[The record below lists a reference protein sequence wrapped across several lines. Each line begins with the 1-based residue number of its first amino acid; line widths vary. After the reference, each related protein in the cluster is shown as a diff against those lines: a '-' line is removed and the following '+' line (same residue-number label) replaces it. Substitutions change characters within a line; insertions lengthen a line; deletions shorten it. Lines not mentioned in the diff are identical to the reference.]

1 MEGGIH
7 ALNFSKMRNFCV
19 HALCIFERIIFLIVE
34 YFTGKERERESYP
47 INCIYKG
54 LNNLRKKIWWNRE
67 DHFTSLFA
75 PDRTSPPFNFFVVSR
90 QGWSNSP
97 GSGCLRFKMYAPS
110 HTVPTEVQRDYKRTG
125 PRSSTVRVA
134 QKEIGGVLRDRHVR
148 VYLQYT
154 RKAASSSR

>member
-1 MEGGIH
+1 MH
-7 ALNFSKMRNFCV
+7 ALNFSKICNFCV
-19 HALCIFERIIFLIVE
+19 HTLWILERIIFLISE
-34 YFTGKERERESYP
+34 YFTGKERERERELYP
-47 INCIYKG
+47 INCIYKC
-54 LNNLRKKIWWNRE
+54 LNNLKKKIWWNRE
-67 DHFTSLFA
+67 DHWTSLFA
-75 PDRTSPPFNFFVVSR
+75 RDRTFPPSNFFVVSR
-90 QGWSNSP
+90 QGWSNSL

-110 HTVPTEVQRDYKRTG
+110 HTVPEVQRDYKRTG